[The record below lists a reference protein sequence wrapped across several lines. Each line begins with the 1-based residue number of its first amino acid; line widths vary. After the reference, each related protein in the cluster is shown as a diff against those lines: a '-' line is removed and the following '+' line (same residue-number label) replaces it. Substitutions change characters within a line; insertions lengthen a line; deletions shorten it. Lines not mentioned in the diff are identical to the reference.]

1 MVEQLEPEKAPG
13 DIVIQTLRKLER
25 PNWALVAVNTHYGV
39 LLGFNRPSL
48 FGVEKIP
55 MKRILHLVERGY
67 VIEAPTTSVFAQLG
81 WIEYLLTYEGTMLI
95 RDHHR

>member
-1 MVEQLEPEKAPG
+1 VVDQLEPEKAPAKIIL
-13 DIVIQTLRKLER
+13 DTLRKLER

-48 FGVEKIP
+48 FGVEKVP

-67 VIEAPTTSVFAQLG
+67 VIELPSTSVFAQIG
-81 WIEYLLTYEGTMLI
+81 WIEYMLTYEGTMLI
-95 RDHHR
+95 RNHT